1 MAVCHAASRAS
12 GGCFCPLHLA
22 EFSRR
27 TGRKWSREEVV
38 SMLEKNG
45 KGDDAKA
52 WEAVKIDSLRRL
64 FKTIREGFGDSIP
77 GMLCVCWSKCHKEHA
92 REFAEILALP
102 GQTPVVRGNGAPEMM
117 PRYYEATLFSES
129 YKAAMIRWLKLL
141 EGQLPGGVCYQ
152 GVGPVTCMAGLT
164 AEGENIV
171 VLNALDLDGDEA
183 PELLFEKEP
192 SAVERLMGDGTWKDV
207 RFEKIGDNVVH
218 LHSRISVQEAAIF
231 RCRVRK

>member
-1 MAVCHAASRAS
+1 M
-12 GGCFCPLHLA
+12 
-22 EFSRR
+22 
-27 TGRKWSREEVV
+27 
-38 SMLEKNG
+38 
-45 KGDDAKA
+45 
-52 WEAVKIDSLRRL
+52 
-64 FKTIREGFGDSIP
+64 
-77 GMLCVCWSKCHKEHA
+77 
-92 REFAEILALP
+92 
-102 GQTPVVRGNGAPEMM
+102 
-117 PRYYEATLFSES
+117 
-129 YKAAMIRWLKLL
+129 AAMIRWLKLL